1 MHKETISVHGGTYH
15 DAATRGINTPIF
27 TSSSYEY
34 MDLDPAQIQPPDF
47 LHRLKLIRPAVSL
60 GGVETIIC
68 APCETSHSKMSAEE
82 RQRAG
87 IADTL
92 LRLSVGIEHADDLM
106 ADLTQALG

>member
-60 GGVETIIC
+60 GAWRRSS
-68 APCETSHSKMSAEE
+68 AP
-82 RQRAG
+82 RAKRRIRRCRPKSG
-87 IADTL
+87 KEPGLPTHFCGC
-92 LRLSVGIEHADDLM
+92 RWESS
-106 ADLTQALG
+106 TRTT